1 MTSPVRAAV
10 QCFQKVRKK
19 FSETPWQIARCVV
32 QCKRSQERLEKR
44 DCGSIRKKAEI
55 RKKLK
60 KPLDKSPKL
69 WYNKGTKGE
78 GKATARTADPRES
91 VRPLPDDP
99 TARCVGVAGYK
110 CEPDPTGWNNVGDM
124 PTTKATHYVVVFQC
138 GRTHGLRGRGMLV
151 RLQPITPKKIKKPL
165 DKWLKMWYNK

>member
-1 MTSPVRAAV
+1 MWVPTRVRKTSP
-10 QCFQKVRKK
+10 
-19 FSETPWQIARCVV
+19 
-32 QCKRSQERLEKR
+32 
-44 DCGSIRKKAEI
+44 D
-55 RKKLK
+55 
-60 KPLDKSPKL
+60 
-69 WYNKGTKGE
+69 N
-78 GKATARTADPRES
+78 
-91 VRPLPDDP
+91 P

-165 DKWLKMWYNK
+165 DKWLKMWYNKLTNKGEYRESANSAVCKTVPRKRVVGSAPTSPTTSPSLIGKQKIQPVRVGQGRIKIMLDKPPKVWYNQDTR